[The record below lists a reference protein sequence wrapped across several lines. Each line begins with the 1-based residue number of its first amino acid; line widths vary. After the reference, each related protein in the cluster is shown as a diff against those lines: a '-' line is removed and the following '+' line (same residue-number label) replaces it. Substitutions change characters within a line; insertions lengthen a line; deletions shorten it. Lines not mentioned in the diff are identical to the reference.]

1 MGQTHGRLLARNKGG
16 LAVVREMGLAG
27 VKIAYCLAATALT
40 AMRAEKR
47 NRFLL
52 RAIMHAGVASGLL
65 GVREIVQY
73 GDQPVG
79 AHGNAD

>member
-1 MGQTHGRLLARNKGG
+1 VATARGIG
-16 LAVVREMGLAG
+16 LASA
-27 VKIAYCLAATALT
+27 KIVYCMAATALT
-40 AMRAEKR
+40 VMSAER
-47 NRFLL
+47 RSRSLL

-65 GVREIVQY
+65 GVREIIQY